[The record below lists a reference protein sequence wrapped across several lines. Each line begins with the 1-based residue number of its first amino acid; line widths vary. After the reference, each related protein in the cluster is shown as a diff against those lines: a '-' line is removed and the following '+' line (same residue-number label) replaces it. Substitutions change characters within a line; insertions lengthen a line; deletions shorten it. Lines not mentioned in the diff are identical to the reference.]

1 MKSKKVLIVEDND
14 LNRKLF
20 ENLIGQYW
28 TYKSAINGIE
38 AINLLNQ
45 EGFDLILMDIQM
57 PKMDGISTLRKIRQ
71 LELSSCPIVAVSAY
85 AEESDKAEFLQM
97 GFDDFLTK
105 PIRTKRFLETLK
117 IHLETGLKET
127 PYSDQIEVPNV
138 ILDQNVV
145 SQLMKYNS
153 KETIKKVLNDFA
165 LELTKLVEKYHEVIN
180 SKNTSELAEIFHT
193 LKGNSGTIGA
203 NSIYLIAIDL
213 ESFTKKEEWPEVEK
227 LFSKLEKEKKLF
239 ENFIK
244 EAAIFEI

>member
-28 TYKSAINGIE
+28 NYTSAINGLE
-38 AINLLNQ
+38 AIDLLQ
-45 EGFDLILMDIQM
+45 KESFDLVLMDIQM

-71 LELSSCPIVAVSAY
+71 LQLSKCPIVAVTAF

-105 PIRTKRFLETLK
+105 PIRTKGFLETMKTYLN
-117 IHLETGLKET
+117 TGLNQGIT
-127 PYSDQIEVPNV
+127 ANQLEVPNV
-138 ILDQNVV
+138 LLDQSVI
-145 SQLMKYNS
+145 SQLIKYNS
-153 KETIKKVLNDFA
+153 KKTVLSILNDFIIEFTD
-165 LELTKLVEKYHEVIN
+165 LMKKTKLAVK
-180 SKNTSELAEIFHT
+180 SKNTSDLVEIFHT

-203 NSIYLIAIDL
+203 NSIYLIAKDL
-213 ESFTKKEEWPEVEK
+213 EVFAKKGDWPEVEK
-227 LFSKLEKEKKLF
+227 LFSKLEIEKKLF

>member
-28 TYKSAINGIE
+28 SYKSAINGIE

-45 EGFDLILMDIQM
+45 ETFDLILMDIQM
-57 PKMDGISTLRKIRQ
+57 PKMDGITALKKIRQ
-71 LELSSCPIVAVSAY
+71 LELSNSPVVAVSAY
-85 AEESDKAEFLQM
+85 AEEFDKAEFLQM
-97 GFDDFLTK
+97 GFNDFLTK
-105 PIRTKRFLETLK
+105 PIRTKRFLEILK
-117 IHLETGLKET
+117 IYLETGLEEISI
-127 PYSDQIEVPNV
+127 SDEIEVPNV
-138 ILDQNVV
+138 LLDQNVV

-153 KETIKKVLNDFA
+153 KETVKKVLNDFA
-165 LELTKLVEKYHEVIN
+165 LELTKLVEKYHKVIN

-213 ESFTKKEEWPEVEK
+213 ESFTKKKEWPEVEK

-244 EAAIFEI
+244 EATIFEL